1 MSSREPSGEPASR
14 PSEPADAPASVSGRG
29 AAPGPAARRGPRAR
43 TLAALVALTLSL
55 GAVAGVAAQRYIAVH
70 LRAPPK
76 VPACVRG
83 ARVTLRKPVTAS
95 GSEPRQTV
103 SGETVY
109 LTPGEDLAVACAF
122 QVDERLAR
130 HLAGA
135 LAEHEPARRAAR
147 LLEIVRDHI
156 PADPA
161 HDRTAAAAYM
171 MAAAAMRPLPV
182 EVPGVS
188 AAAEELEQRHACR
201 FGTRRVCPTRPPPPP
216 IVWIAGVPAALS
228 ALSLVW
234 IGLAAGAARYGRW
247 RASRRRR
254 SRGALED
261 RGARAARLS

>member
-1 MSSREPSGEPASR
+1 MPSREPSGEPSSR
-14 PSEPADAPASVSGRG
+14 PSEPADAPASGG
-29 AAPGPAARRGPRAR
+29 AAARRGARAWII
-43 TLAALVALTLSL
+43 AALVALTLSL
-55 GAVAGVAAQRYIAVH
+55 GAVAGVAAQRYAAVH
-70 LRAPPK
+70 LRTPPK
-76 VPACVRG
+76 VPTCVRG
-83 ARVTLRKPVTAS
+83 ARVVLRKPVAAS
-95 GSEPRQTV
+95 GSEPRQTA

-109 LTPGEDLAVACAF
+109 LTSGEDLAVACAF

-161 HDRTAAAAYM
+161 HDRPAVAAYM
-171 MAAAAMRPLPV
+171 MAAAAMRALPA

-188 AAAEELEQRHACR
+188 AAADELEQRHACR

-234 IGLAAGAARYGRW
+234 IGLAASAARYARW
-247 RASRRRR
+247 RASRRRG
-254 SRGALED
+254 SRGAVEE
-261 RGARAARLS
+261 RRARAARLS